1 MGSRSATIGVL
12 ESHSIPSFTS
22 FRPRAPPLGARRA
35 RDPVHHG
42 HAGVRTHMRASRR
55 APSVV
60 RPATPASLAGR
71 VVPRLVEPRARPTST
86 APREA
91 SLSAREPGA
100 GARRRRS
107 GVRSVAPSTLD
118 TAPTARP
125 ATTVKPPVSRRVRA
139 VHAAACLSPLRPRS
153 VRRGSPR
160 TSSAARLPR
169 VPHGP
174 VNRCTCCRTGPQRTT
189 SAARDDR
196 RVAWLRFARASAMI
210 PCGAIGHSA
219 EPAASVSLNSPTR

>member
-12 ESHSIPSFTS
+12 DSHSIPSFTS

-35 RDPVHHG
+35 RDPIHHG

-71 VVPRLVEPRARPTST
+71 VVPRLVEPTARPTST

-107 GVRSVAPSTLD
+107 GVRSVAPHTLD

-125 ATTVKPPVSRRVRA
+125 ATTVKPPVSRRVRD
-139 VHAAACLSPLRPRS
+139 VHAAACPSPLRPRS
-153 VRRGSPR
+153 VRRCSPSA
-160 TSSAARLPR
+160 SSAARLPR
-169 VPHGP
+169 LPHMTA
-174 VNRCTCCRTGPQRTT
+174 NRCSVLPPRPITAATAGPT
-189 SAARDDR
+189 A
-196 RVAWLRFARASAMI
+196 RFA
-210 PCGAIGHSA
+210 
-219 EPAASVSLNSPTR
+219 